1 MSAGGNCNG
10 IVRRAPSTRRFM
22 RWRVLERRAAF
33 FDTTT
38 AYPIAFSGTT
48 ATKFGDE
55 SRRPAASAVGN
66 VARGIRSRRGNTVL
80 GGKIF
85 TTDAAAALHDLA
97 ARGGRTTRK
106 EPVGLRALAFLRL
119 IRSFGH
125 TEGRIRLY
133 TRY

>member
-1 MSAGGNCNG
+1 MSAGGSENG

-22 RWRVLERRAAF
+22 RWRVLERRDVF
-33 FDTTT
+33 FGTIT
-38 AYPIAFSGTT
+38 AYPLVFSGTM
-48 ATKFGDE
+48 AEKFGDE
-55 SRRPAASAVGN
+55 SRRPAASAAGN

-85 TTDAAAALHDLA
+85 TADAAAASHDLA
-97 ARGGRTTRK
+97 ARSGRTARK
-106 EPVGLRALAFLRL
+106 EPVGLRAFTLFRL

-125 TEGRIRLY
+125 TERRIRLY